1 MHGIGRL
8 FKAAG
13 RHGPALLFGAVL
25 AGLAVPDLAAV
36 ARPWMGFAVFL
47 FTLGAFLKA
56 EPGTVGRELR
66 RPAVLAAV
74 LLWST
79 FGVPLAVVGFVA
91 LVGPPP
97 SAAVALILYSIA
109 PPVGAAAAIAA
120 MLGLSVPLAL
130 VTSVPAI
137 AAAPLYVPLLAT
149 VTTGTA
155 LPIDPWTLSARLALI
170 VGGAMGAALLLRRF
184 AGRALADDGG
194 ASSTGLSV
202 CGLLIIGLGAMHG
215 AQARVLGDPA
225 LALVLLGLAFA
236 VNVGLDAAGTA
247 AGLCLGR
254 LRAATLGM
262 VSGNRNVTLV
272 WAGLAPVLVDHP
284 DIEFALATTVLPV
297 FLLPALRQRIGRVAA
312 GFGRVRSATAAVP
325 LVVLAAGVT
334 LASGAAVARP
344 ACDRALV
351 LVVDAS
357 HSIDAEEWAMQGAGT
372 VAALRA
378 PEFTGAIGDG
388 GIGRVAVTMVAF
400 AERAATLVPWRIV
413 GTAAEADAFAAA
425 VEDAGRPD
433 LGTVTLISQGLAE
446 AADRFAD
453 LPCAA
458 ERLVVDVSGDG
469 PDASF
474 DVETGDD
481 GLRAPLARLAA
492 MGATVNAL
500 AIDLTEPGVLP
511 ATGFRVPRT
520 AHTLAEHFR
529 LEIARPTGGFV
540 VVVRSPEAYGAVLLS
555 KILRELS

>member
-8 FKAAG
+8 FNAAG
-13 RHGPALLFGAVL
+13 RHGPALLFGAVI
-25 AGLAVPDLAAV
+25 AGLAAPDLAAV

-66 RPAVLAAV
+66 RPAVLAGV

-97 SAAVALILYSIA
+97 GAAAALILYSIA

-149 VTTGTA
+149 VATGTA

-202 CGLLIIGLGAMHG
+202 MGLLIIGLGAMHG
-215 AQARVLGDPA
+215 VQARVLADPG

-247 AGLCLGR
+247 VGRCLGR
-254 LRAATLGM
+254 HRAATLGM

-284 DIEFALATTVLPV
+284 DIEFALAMTVIPVFVLPV
-297 FLLPALRQRIGRVAA
+297 LRQRIGRLAAGVRPAVAA
-312 GFGRVRSATAAVP
+312 IP
-325 LVVLAAGVT
+325 LVVLATAAT
-334 LASGAAVARP
+334 LASGGAAAARP
-344 ACDRALV
+344 VCERALV

-357 HSIDAEEWAMQGAGT
+357 SSVDGEEWVMQVEGT
-372 VAALRA
+372 AAALRA
-378 PEFTGAIGDG
+378 PEFTRAIGDG
-388 GIGRVAVTMVAF
+388 GVGRVAVTMVAF

-413 GTAAEADAFAAA
+413 GTAAEAHAFAAA
-425 VEDAGRPD
+425 VEDADRPD
-433 LGTVTLISQGLAE
+433 LGTVTLISQGLSE

-511 ATGFRVPRT
+511 ASGFQVERT

-529 LEIARPTGGFV
+529 LDIVRGTGGFV
-540 VVVRSPEAYGAVLLS
+540 VVVRSPEAYGAVLLA